1 MKKTT
6 ISIFAVLFTA
16 LFNCS
21 FGRSVH
27 DSLATTTNKTFH
39 ITTLVINADVTVM
52 LVNDDEAMLEATGN
66 KAFKKYIRLWK
77 TGDTLVINAEKD
89 KTFFDGTIYVPAS
102 QLRKI
107 QINSKARVRSL
118 FALQIPNLDV
128 VINGA
133 CTFSISNVGEVNF
146 TGTENFS
153 FEEDRVVRQLPSSFR
168 KKKE

>member
-1 MKKTT
+1 
-6 ISIFAVLFTA
+6 
-16 LFNCS
+16 
-21 FGRSVH
+21 
-27 DSLATTTNKTFH
+27 
-39 ITTLVINADVTVM
+39 M

-107 QINSKARVRSL
+107 QVNSRANVKSL
-118 FALQIPNLDV
+118 FALQIPNLDL

-133 CTFSISNVGEVNF
+133 CTFSISNVGEVNV
-146 TGTENFS
+146 TGTENYA
-153 FEEDRVVRQLPSSFR
+153 FEQDRVVRKLPSTFRR
-168 KKKE
+168 KKE